1 MRGGLYTKFAQ
12 WVSASSRGRIQLVC
26 LIAVLITGGVD
37 YLAGTQITLAAIYV
51 VPISI
56 ATWFAGRSTGLWL
69 ALLSVCLWVGGDIA
83 IGIYTGGLVYALVN
97 AIFRI
102 LFYGFMVVILDR
114 LRKLQRHIELRSE
127 RRALALARG
136 GIERNRLKQQLL
148 TISDR
153 EQRRMGQDLH
163 DGLCQHLTATAL
175 LGHVLADTLEEEGHR
190 ETANS
195 RQIVSLLNESVA
207 LAKGI
212 AKGLHPVDIQAD
224 GLMQALQEFAET
236 TSDVFGIRCELEC
249 RTPVMI
255 YSPAVATHIYRI
267 VQEAVNNA
275 VKHAHAK
282 SVLIA
287 LGETETTL
295 RITVSDDGIGIA
307 EPPRHNGGMGLH
319 IMADRARAI
328 GGRFSIAR
336 NQTGGTMLV
345 CEVSQAA

>member
-1 MRGGLYTKFAQ
+1 M
-12 WVSASSRGRIQLVC
+12 SASGRRRIQFLC
-26 LIAVLITGGVD
+26 LIAVLVVGGVD
-37 YLAGTQITLAAIYV
+37 YLAGTQISLAVIYV

-56 ATWFAGRSTGLWL
+56 GTWFGGRSVGLWL
-69 ALLSVCLWVGGDIA
+69 AFLSVCLWVGGDFA
-83 IGIYTGGLVYALVN
+83 IGLYQGGLVVPLVN
-97 AIFRI
+97 AIFRSV
-102 LFYGFMVVILDR
+102 FYGFMVVILDR

-136 GIERNRLKQQLL
+136 GVERIRLKQQLL

-153 EQRRMGQDLH
+153 EQRRIGQDLH

-175 LGHVLADTLEEEGHR
+175 LGHVLADTLEEERHR
-190 ETANS
+190 EAANS
-195 RQIVSLLNESVA
+195 RQIVSLLNEAIA
-207 LAKGI
+207 LAKGV

-236 TSDVFGIRCELEC
+236 TSDMFGIRCELEC
-249 RTPVMI
+249 QTPVMV
-255 YSPAVATHIYRI
+255 YSPAVATHLYRI
-267 VQEAVNNA
+267 VQEAVSNA
-275 VKHAHAK
+275 VKHARAK

-287 LGETETTL
+287 LGETETAL
-295 RITVSDDGIGIA
+295 RVCVSDDGIGIA
-307 EPPRHNGGMGLH
+307 EPLQHNGGMGLH

-345 CEVSQAA
+345 CEISQAA